1 MSRKIML
8 LAGVVLI
15 AAMVTSGT
23 AFAAKGGGGRKP
35 GPGGGANVGTCV
47 VAPNP
52 VAVGANLIIQG
63 SKYAPGEGLVVKLT
77 NSGGTTFRWTTADA
91 KGSFVMTWWTYA
103 AGANTVNIYDT
114 ARSTFLSSCPFTA
127 Y

>member
-114 ARSTFLSSCPFTA
+114 ASSAFLSSCPFTA